1 LNNKNKQILLHL
13 SLIKGIGPAS
23 VLKIIKKLFEDFFA
37 EQKNPQIQNLSF
49 DLQKVYLYKVSDFV
63 HVFELSSKIAQA
75 LFDGLQDK
83 TSLEKELN
91 LIEKYQIDLLTFLD
105 EEYPQNL
112 KEIYSPP
119 IILYCKGAKFA
130 GDKNIA
136 VVGARKADNY
146 AKQVIDKLIPALVE
160 KKYTIISGGAL
171 GADSMAHQATLDAK
185 GKTVAVIGSGLL
197 NFYPHSNKNLFRE
210 IVKNGGTLVSPFPL
224 MAPPEKGNFPARNRV
239 IAGLGSGCLVVQ
251 AAQKSGA
258 LITAHIALHEGRQ
271 VFAVP
276 GSIYDELSLGCH
288 DLIKQ
293 GAKLVSSVDDI
304 LEELEEQ
311 DYNNKKVTLVKKTKT
326 IEKTKQP
333 KKNKKLKEED
343 PILKHMEKP
352 SSVDEISCKVG
363 LDLVELQNKLFDLQ
377 LEGKVKQNFAGYWEK
392 L

>member
-1 LNNKNKQILLHL
+1 MNTKNKQILLHL
-13 SLIKGIGPAS
+13 SLIRGIGPAS
-23 VLKIIKKLFEDFFA
+23 VLKIIKKLFEDSFVD
-37 EQKNPQIQNLSF
+37 QKNPQIQNLSF
-49 DLQKVYLYKVSDFV
+49 DLQKLYQYKVNDFV
-63 HVFELSSKIAQA
+63 QIFDLQQKMAQV

-83 TSLEKELN
+83 TYLEKELN

-119 IILYCKGAKFA
+119 IVLYCKGARLA
-130 GDKNIA
+130 SEKNIA
-136 VVGARKADNY
+136 IVGARKADDY
-146 AKQVIDKLIPALVE
+146 ARQAIDKLVPILVE
-160 KKYTIISGGAL
+160 KNYTIISGGAL

-185 GKTVAVIGSGLL
+185 GKTVAVLGSGLL

-239 IAGLGSGCLVVQ
+239 IAGLSSGCLVVQ

-258 LITAHIALHEGRQ
+258 LITAHIALNEGRQ

-293 GAKLVSSVDDI
+293 GAKLVNSIDDI
-304 LEELEEQ
+304 LEEFSPESSKEVLNPSVQ
-311 DYNNKKVTLVKKTKT
+311 SLSKGTNGQN
-326 IEKTKQP
+326 
-333 KKNKKLKEED
+333 KNKEFSKEDSILE
-343 PILKHMEKP
+343 ILKKP
-352 SSVDEISCKVG
+352 SSIDEISCKVG
-363 LDLVELQNKLFDLQ
+363 LNLVVLQDKLFDLQ
-377 LEGKVKQNFAGYWEK
+377 LEGKIKQNFTGYWEK
-392 L
+392 YE